1 MSKIRKQKILPKKSE
16 RLTMFRFRYLNLL
29 ASIALIIICVAS
41 AVFLSPVLKL
51 VSFSFTLIIYILLRY
66 DSRFFL
72 GTAIFIIIL
81 SALLLS
87 TSDSTIANE
96 AAIIAYYFLVIG
108 VLDLLI
114 EYLRKDTKLATRL
127 RKRWKCL

>member
-108 VLDLLI
+108 VLGLLI
-114 EYLRKDTKLATRL
+114 EYLRKDAKLATRL

>member
-29 ASIALIIICVAS
+29 ASIALIIICMAS

-108 VLDLLI
+108 VLGLLI

>member
-1 MSKIRKQKILPKKSE
+1 
-16 RLTMFRFRYLNLL
+16 MFRFRYLNLL

-51 VSFSFTLIIYILLRY
+51 VPFSFTLIIYILLRY

-108 VLDLLI
+108 VLGLLI

-127 RKRWKCL
+127 RKRWKRL

>member
-16 RLTMFRFRYLNLL
+16 RLTIFRFRYLNLL

-108 VLDLLI
+108 VLGLLI

>member
-108 VLDLLI
+108 VLGLLI